1 MRNDFESNY
10 LCHHGILGQK
20 WGVRRYQNADGS
32 LTEAGKKHYK
42 ADSVDKINTSEGY
55 NKRIKDVKKAIKIN
69 DKKRGKEYTKIANNP
84 ENFLGMNKKHAK
96 KIEEYSENIKKGEE
110 EIARLL
116 AKAGVEGYIT
126 KNGKVKDTEA
136 SIRNAIEKA
145 GYNADKQI
153 EAYKETGDINYIT
166 DKYGA
171 RKAVKKV
178 IKKR

>member
-1 MRNDFESNY
+1 MRNDYGTNY
-10 LCHHGILGQK
+10 LAHHGILGQK

-42 ADSVDKINTSEGY
+42 ADSVDKIDTSEGY

-84 ENFLGMNKKHAK
+84 ENFLGMNKKHAR

-116 AKAGVEGYIT
+116 AKAESDGYDTT
-126 KNGKVKDTEA
+126 KSGKVK
-136 SIRNAIEKA
+136 EK
-145 GYNADKQI
+145 Q
-153 EAYKETGDINYIT
+153 
-166 DKYGA
+166 
-171 RKAVKKV
+171 
-178 IKKR
+178 KR